1 MDYVNKNFAIL
12 KDKTFVRSLVFSFL
26 AFFVAI
32 IVNYF
37 AAAYANKM
45 ASSSVTDVF
54 LSNIP
59 AFDVNILF
67 AYGPILFWIFI
78 FIVLLKYKNRIPFA
92 IYSIFLFI
100 IIRSIFITL
109 THLGPIPTQSA
120 ITHIDF
126 ISRFSAGNDFFF
138 SGHTGLPFL
147 MALVFWDRKS
157 IRIICL
163 LSSIFFGAIVLL
175 GHYHYSIDVLSAFFI
190 TYSIYKMAEVFFKK
204 EKNFFNL
211 IKS

>member
-1 MDYVNKNFAIL
+1 MDSLVKHFAIL
-12 KDKTFVRSLVFSFL
+12 KDKIFVRSLVFSFF

-67 AYGPILFWIFI
+67 AYGPVLFWIFI
-78 FIVLLKYKNRIPFA
+78 FIVLLKYKNRIPFVV
-92 IYSIFLFI
+92 YSIAFFV

-109 THLGPIPTQSA
+109 THLGPIPTQFA
-120 ITHIDF
+120 ITHVDI
-126 ISRFSAGNDFFF
+126 ISRFSTGNDFFF

-147 MALVFWDRKS
+147 MALVFWDIKS
-157 IRIICL
+157 IRIVCL

-190 TYSIYKMAEVFFKK
+190 TYSIYKIAERFFKK
-204 EKNFFNL
+204 EKLFF
-211 IKS
+211 KFR